1 GLVHRVTNR
10 CGDACPCGPE
20 EHKNK
25 KRRMVKDEEEI
36 CCLSTCHVKV
46 LGISEYGGSFQ
57 ELKQMRH
64 FLGKLECLETVKV
77 CVDAEENNN
86 NREVLRANLLSL
98 PRLSSNDTAIPAVVE
113 TLKTNEPF
121 ARNLSLPMY
130 VCDLSVHMQLFVV
143 EPTLS
148 LPTNLFP
155 LVSGRSHQ

>member
-1 GLVHRVTNR
+1 
-10 CGDACPCGPE
+10 
-20 EHKNK
+20 
-25 KRRMVKDEEEI
+25 
-36 CCLSTCHVKV
+36 
-46 LGISEYGGSFQ
+46 
-57 ELKQMRH
+57 MRH

-86 NREVLRANLLSL
+86 NCEVLRANLLSL

-155 LVSGRSHQ
+155 LVSGRWHQ